1 MSPAGQSAADRAAE
15 LRSALERA
23 NHAYYVLDAPALQDH
38 EYDAL
43 FRELKA
49 LEAEHPELRTPDS
62 PTQRVGAEP
71 ASRLEKT
78 EHLAPML
85 SLDNAFSPQELEAWE
100 TRNARM
106 AGEVRTAGYVV
117 EPKIDGLAIALTYE
131 DGVFVRGAT
140 RGNGTIGEDVTRN
153 LRTIRQIPLRLRE
166 GGPTPPARME
176 VRGEVYLSLAGFE
189 ALNARRAAEGLATF
203 ANPRNAAAGSL
214 RQLDPKVTEQR
225 PLRFFAY
232 AVETGQG
239 EPPFASQWELLE
251 ALRAWGFP
259 VNDLARRCDDLAGV
273 LAFVEEFDSRRGT
286 LDYEVDGAVVKVN
299 PMRLHEELGSVG
311 REPRWATAYK
321 YAPDLVVTTLLEIR
335 ENVGRTG
342 AINPYA
348 VLEPVEVGG
357 VVVKLATLHNEE
369 DIRRKDLRVGEKV
382 LVKRAG
388 EVIPQVV
395 GPVLE
400 EGQERGPVYSLPT
413 VCPACGTPVE
423 RPEGEAMVYCTNS
436 ACPGRIY
443 WGVVHFASRGAM
455 DIRGLGERTIETLLT
470 TPVVA
475 GDASPSGD
483 ADSLGSPDAAV
494 PTTVADGS
502 IDDDDA
508 SAEPA
513 SESGTQ
519 ASAETPGESV
529 SADSSV
535 ETDGHPSSGE
545 SASMATGGGAEGE
558 DSPARLPDTRV
569 MLVEDVGDLYRLT
582 EADLLRLEGFKEK
595 SAQNLLAG
603 IEASKQQGL
612 ARVLFGLGVRH
623 VGEVGAQALAR
634 HFGSMD
640 RLMLA
645 SADEMAAVHGIG
657 QIMAQALHAWFS
669 EPRNLQVVHKLRAA
683 GVVMT
688 EDQPEPVTGPFSG
701 RTFVITGTLPTL
713 SRAEATAV
721 IERAGGRVS
730 GSVTGKTDF
739 LVAGADAGSKQ
750 AKARELGVLELDEA
764 RLLELAAGPVEA
776 VDAAV
781 AKPAKAPKTPKAPK
795 APKRGKKASAS
806 EEGDTSAED
815 GDAAPGA
822 DEPAESTEAS
832 SAADSAT
839 EPTLDL

>member
-1 MSPAGQSAADRAAE
+1 MSPAGPSPAQRAAE
-15 LRSALERA
+15 LRSTLERA
-23 NHAYYVLDAPALQDH
+23 NHDYYVLDAPTLEDRT
-38 EYDAL
+38 YDL
-43 FRELKA
+43 LLRELKEI
-49 LEAEHPELRTPDS
+49 EAAHPELLTPDS

-85 SLDNAFSPQELEAWE
+85 SLDNAFSPEELQAWE

-131 DGVFVRGAT
+131 DGVFIRGAT
-140 RGNGTIGEDVTRN
+140 RGNGTVGEEVTRN

-166 GGPTPPARME
+166 GGPPAPARME

-214 RQLDPKVTEQR
+214 RQLDPKITEQR

-239 EPPFASQWELLE
+239 EPPFATQWDLLQ

-259 VNDLARRCDDLAGV
+259 VNDLARVCANVEQV
-273 LAFVEEFDSRRGT
+273 LEFVAEFDKRRGS

-299 PMRLHEELGSVG
+299 PMRLHEELGAVG

-321 YAPDLVVTTLLEIR
+321 YAPDLVVTTLLDIR

-369 DIRRKDLRVGEKV
+369 DIRRKDLRRGEKV

-400 EGQERGPVYSLPT
+400 EGQARGPVYSFPT
-413 VCPACGTPVE
+413 ECPACRTPVE
-423 RPEGEAMVYCTNS
+423 RPEGEAMVYCPNS

-455 DIRGLGERTIETLLT
+455 DIRGLGERTIATLLT
-470 TPVVA
+470 TPATPPDGEASPEAASGIASADDAESASGDDA
-475 GDASPSGD
+475 GDADARVDSTASADDGESEDAGAELEAVDVD
-483 ADSLGSPDAAV
+483 ADGSPDGMAV
-494 PTTVADGS
+494 H
-502 IDDDDA
+502 
-508 SAEPA
+508 AEP
-513 SESGTQ
+513 GQ
-519 ASAETPGESV
+519 
-529 SADSSV
+529 
-535 ETDGHPSSGE
+535 
-545 SASMATGGGAEGE
+545 
-558 DSPARLPDTRV
+558 R

-603 IEASKQQGL
+603 IEASRQQGL

-623 VGEVGAQALAR
+623 VGEVAAQTLAR

-640 RLMLA
+640 RLVA
-645 SADEMAAVHGIG
+645 ATADDVAGVHGIG
-657 QIMAQALHAWFS
+657 QVMAQALRAWFD
-669 EPRNLQVVHKLRAA
+669 EPRNLQVVDKLRAA

-688 EDQPEPVTGPFSG
+688 EDQPEPVSGPFSG
-701 RTFVITGTLPTL
+701 RTFVITGTLPSL
-713 SRAEATAV
+713 SRTQATEV
-721 IERAGGRVS
+721 IERAGGRVA

-750 AKARELGVLELDEA
+750 ARARELGVLELDEA

-781 AKPAKAPKTPKAPK
+781 AKPAKEPMAPKEKKT
-795 APKRGKKASAS
+795 KRAKASADDPADAESAGPAEGQIDLLATAAVS
-806 EEGDTSAED
+806 EDAVASPDAG
-815 GDAAPGA
+815 AAP
-822 DEPAESTEAS
+822 D
-832 SAADSAT
+832 
-839 EPTLDL
+839 PTPHSDLP